1 MIEYFFRDEKEWK
14 IQLTKSCQSACVL
27 KVQSFSC
34 RTETEQWSWSLVP
47 PTQMGVPE
55 IMRTL
60 LFLYVFFFSKN
71 IHSRTGFLHVS
82 VTLGLS
88 AFQDGLKL
96 EVIPLCHDKAVIR
109 QVFHYVSSD
118 IHPSPC
124 PLQYR
129 TWLSTWT
136 TLTLLWESLQK
147 RRIC

>member
-1 MIEYFFRDEKEWK
+1 MKDSINQVLPISVCPEGAELFMSHRDRAVELEPGAANTDGSSRNHEDAS
-14 IQLTKSCQSACVL
+14 I
-27 KVQSFSC
+27 
-34 RTETEQWSWSLVP
+34 LVC
-47 PTQMGVPE
+47 
-55 IMRTL
+55 L
-60 LFLYVFFFSKN
+60 FFSKN

-109 QVFHYVSSD
+109 QVLHYVSSD

-129 TWLSTWT
+129 TWLST
-136 TLTLLWESLQK
+136 
-147 RRIC
+147 